1 MEGGC
6 DGMIKSLTWL
16 PGVLLGGM
24 CYSDVVPDVGGCIG
38 VIGSCIGVIGNFWK
52 IQLKAKGVLAYCL
65 AEWL

>member
-38 VIGSCIGVIGNFWK
+38 VIGNFWK